1 MTRNKKN
8 PERDKVGAM
17 RKNLVR
23 YVEKIKDHLQ
33 SRRLSESDWE
43 NWDRQ
48 IEADSES
55 GKLDFL
61 IAEVLEA
68 KEKGTLK
75 EI

>member
-1 MTRNKKN
+1 
-8 PERDKVGAM
+8 M

-23 YVEKIKDHLQ
+23 YGKKIKDHLR

-61 IAEVLEA
+61 IAEAFAA

-75 EI
+75 EL

>member
-1 MTRNKKN
+1 
-8 PERDKVGAM
+8 M

-33 SRRLSESDWE
+33 SRRLSELDWE

-75 EI
+75 EL

>member
-1 MTRNKKN
+1 
-8 PERDKVGAM
+8 M

-23 YVEKIKDHLQ
+23 YGEQIKDHLQ
-33 SRRLSESDWE
+33 SRRLDESDWE

-75 EI
+75 EL